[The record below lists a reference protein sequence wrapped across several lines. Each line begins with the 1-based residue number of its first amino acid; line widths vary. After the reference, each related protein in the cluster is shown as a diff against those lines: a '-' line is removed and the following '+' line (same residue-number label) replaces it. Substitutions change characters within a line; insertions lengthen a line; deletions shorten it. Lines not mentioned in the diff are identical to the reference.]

1 MLQRERR
8 NPVRRSVNVSE
19 ETEAALQAA
28 AERYGIAPGVLARW
42 AIEAGL
48 PSVRDRLRKQRRK
61 AEHPNGDE

>member
-8 NPVRRSVNVSE
+8 NPVRRSVNVSK

-42 AIEAGL
+42 AIETGL
-48 PSVRDRLRKQRRK
+48 PAVRDRLRKQGRK
-61 AEHPNGDE
+61 AERREGDE